1 MYEKRQY
8 FLELEDKL
16 KQTQIMGRQMC
27 ECVCVCVCIS
37 NIYFSIFYIF
47 YNVSDLTQNHLEASN
62 STSRV
67 LMN

>member
-27 ECVCVCVCIS
+27 ECVFVCVCVS
-37 NIYFSIFYIF
+37 NIYFSIFYIYIF
-47 YNVSDLTQNHLEASN
+47 L
-62 STSRV
+62 
-67 LMN
+67 